1 MSAFFLILQ
10 YLKHYTSKSY
20 TFIPLLIVFLRNN
33 TILEEF
39 QVYIGFSKVSSELKA
54 MSKQDLMYRT
64 KLHLRCRNMFICSLD
79 YLFAVSNKI
88 FVQILL
94 SLKTFYFVRAN
105 TIVFFFLWEKKFQ
118 KLIRYLEVAELL
130 FRWFNWKK
138 LWRAGF
144 LMN

>member
-1 MSAFFLILQ
+1 MAFLVFKYVSLFSNTTIFEN
-10 YLKHYTSKSY
+10 YTSKSY

-88 FVQILL
+88 FVQIVL
-94 SLKTFYFVRAN
+94 SLKTFYFVL
-105 TIVFFFLWEKKFQ
+105 TQWCFFSLRKEIPKIDYVSSSCRVTF
-118 KLIRYLEVAELL
+118 
-130 FRWFNWKK
+130 
-138 LWRAGF
+138 
-144 LMN
+144 

>member
-1 MSAFFLILQ
+1 MAFLVFKYGSLVFNTTIFETIHL
-10 YLKHYTSKSY
+10 HPTY

-88 FVQILL
+88 FVQIVL
-94 SLKTFYFVRAN
+94 SLKTFCFVL
-105 TIVFFFLWEKKFQ
+105 TQTFV
-118 KLIRYLEVAELL
+118 LIRYLVVAELL
-130 FRWFNWKK
+130 FR
-138 LWRAGF
+138 
-144 LMN
+144 